1 MKHNVD
7 LPGFSPQDPEKVGDY
22 VRIKLMQP
30 KGLKNVRYSGK
41 NTKSARDNWSDEV
54 YKIIDVKTLYNR
66 ARTFKVKAI
75 DPKITRGTISRLD
88 RTEILKIPADT
99 KIDGITVQ
107 EWEKRY
113 NAPVEPESGPESDSE
128 DELETSLDS
137 EIKRLRNF
145 SAKQWSQF
153 LRGKTFESEGT
164 NTITA
169 VVYRGSKFGYIVEY
183 EDEDGKYD
191 EYFQK
196 VILDLAKNEEWNT
209 EALRTVARD
218 KKFSSKG

>member
-1 MKHNVD
+1 MQQNGASWDSAFKNIKERAKRVYKDVKHNVD

-22 VRIKLMQP
+22 VRIKLLQP

-54 YKIIDVKTLYNR
+54 YKIVDVKTLYNR

-75 DPKITRGTISRLD
+75 NPKITRGTLSRLD

-128 DELETSLDS
+128 DEDETSLDS
-137 EIKRLRNF
+137 EKIRPFSMPVVAYVRRLKASSNM
-145 SAKQWSQF
+145 
-153 LRGKTFESEGT
+153 
-164 NTITA
+164 ITA
-169 VVYRGSKFGYIVEY
+169 VVYRGNTARHRSLHV
-183 EDEDGKYD
+183 DGK
-191 EYFQK
+191 
-196 VILDLAKNEEWNT
+196 
-209 EALRTVARD
+209 
-218 KKFSSKG
+218 

>member
-1 MKHNVD
+1 M
-7 LPGFSPQDPEKVGDY
+7 
-22 VRIKLMQP
+22 
-30 KGLKNVRYSGK
+30 
-41 NTKSARDNWSDEV
+41 
-54 YKIIDVKTLYNR
+54 
-66 ARTFKVKAI
+66 
-75 DPKITRGTISRLD
+75 
-88 RTEILKIPADT
+88 
-99 KIDGITVQ
+99 Q

-153 LRGKTFESEGT
+153 LRGATFESEGT

-169 VVYRGSKFGYIVEY
+169 VVYRGSKFGYVVEY

-191 EYFQK
+191 EYFQR
-196 VILDLAKNEEWNT
+196 VILDLAKGEDWVT
-209 EALRTVARD
+209 DALKTVARD